1 MKIQALFSK
10 YLYNWTILLFIF
22 IGIIFLNIIASL
34 ISFKV
39 DMTKDQ
45 RYSLANGTENFL
57 SNKENIESRIS
68 IQIYLE
74 GNLPSEITNFQNALK
89 SKKCQILNMRAK
101 DLNKK
106 VKSQIGRLFSF
117 HQIKVHLSR
126 SFADGKILNRLRLN

>member
-10 YLYNWTILLFIF
+10 YLYNWTLLLFIF
-22 IGIIFLNIIASL
+22 IGIILLNIIASL
-34 ISFKV
+34 ISLKV

-57 SNKENIESRIS
+57 SKKENIESRIS

-89 SKKCQILNMRAK
+89 RKLKDFKSVAGNRIEYSFIKCIDNNM
-101 DLNKK
+101 
-106 VKSQIGRLFSF
+106 
-117 HQIKVHLSR
+117 
-126 SFADGKILNRLRLN
+126 